1 MRIIFLGTPAFSVNS
16 LDALVKSKHTV
27 VAVVTQPDKPTE
39 RGNKIEFSAVKKY
52 ALANDI
58 PLFQFPK
65 ISRDG
70 VVDLKALEPDVMITA
85 AYGQILSQEVLD
97 IPRLGTIN
105 VHASLLPKYRGA
117 SPIQTAIINGDAETG
132 VTIMKTEIGLDTGD
146 IIDYVSTPIFEEET
160 AGELSER
167 LADLGSKLLL
177 DVLDKLEQGTANLTQ
192 QEHINATVTSKIS
205 KIMSQWS
212 IKLLDI
218 NGPDWAIY
226 TYEMDLKYLIH
237 FNVDFYDLEI
247 RIKLEDL
254 KLNVIHHIE
263 SLRDETTYR
272 DNLINIVFFE

>member
-1 MRIIFLGTPAFSVNS
+1 MKEIEINS
-16 LDALVKSKHTV
+16 DFDV
-27 VAVVTQPDKPTE
+27 D
-39 RGNKIEFSAVKKY
+39 
-52 ALANDI
+52 DI
-58 PLFQFPK
+58 
-65 ISRDG
+65 
-70 VVDLKALEPDVMITA
+70 
-85 AYGQILSQEVLD
+85 
-97 IPRLGTIN
+97 
-105 VHASLLPKYRGA
+105 
-117 SPIQTAIINGDAETG
+117 
-132 VTIMKTEIGLDTGD
+132 
-146 IIDYVSTPIFEEET
+146 
-160 AGELSER
+160 
-167 LADLGSKLLL
+167 
-177 DVLDKLEQGTANLTQ
+177 
-192 QEHINATVTSKIS
+192 TSKIS